1 MDESTPFTES
11 EIARALGY
19 ARVKDD
25 AGRRERG
32 HRERK
37 SRRLPRPSLPRV
49 GGRAPRPAFA
59 WPTAR

>member
-1 MDESTPFTES
+1 MDESTPFTEE

-32 HRERK
+32 RREK
-37 SRRLPRPSLPRV
+37 APRRLPRPSFPRL
-49 GGRAPRPAFA
+49 GARTPRTAFA
-59 WPTAR
+59 